1 MTTEQKKG
9 NDIMVMVYVA
19 VLFYFGYKA
28 LK

>member
-1 MTTEQKKG
+1 MSTENQKNK
-9 NDIMVMVYVA
+9 NVMVIVYVA